1 MDKRITVK
9 IVVKLKDTSVLSYH
23 GITSFI
29 EDRFPM
35 NDIIKANIIILE
47 NYNEKA
53 KYLIMGYGITK
64 VTKECICNTAIE
76 FLENYLRNE
85 EV

>member
-9 IVVKLKDTSVLSYH
+9 IVVKLKDTSLLSYP

-29 EDRFPM
+29 EDRFPI
-35 NDIIKANIIILE
+35 NDIIKANIFILE

-53 KYLIMGYGITK
+53 KYLIMGYGI
-64 VTKECICNTAIE
+64 TKECICNTAIE

>member
-9 IVVKLKDTSVLSYH
+9 IVVTARDTSKITYS

-29 EDRFPM
+29 KEKFVIK
-35 NDIIKANIIILE
+35 DISKANIFIIE
-47 NYNEKA
+47 NYNKKA
-53 KYLIMGYGITK
+53 NYLIMGHGI
-64 VTKECICNTAIE
+64 TKECICNTAIE

-85 EV
+85 GV